1 MSFVQID
8 TTLSY
13 VYFVKKNWSKICHR
27 SMLVIGALFYV
38 FESFSVLIPAIF
50 RRHWGLFLLICYK
63 NFVIDRIS
71 DAHLKLNAIIY
82 MMEPDFNSLRPGDTC
97 MWKWTMSSLVQ
108 VKTCHLFDTKQ
119 SRWVTD
125 DFLSISTTWNKHQWN
140 FNQNRK
146 KIFFQKNVFAN
157 GICKMSAILFQ
168 PRCVTDVKQCADIFQ
183 CHNFHVS
190 RRFCAI
196 ICKLKPAREICTLNF
211 ILTESVCFIQDLSLS
226 NLIYQLVCAEE
237 SRTGV
242 M

>member
-97 MWKWTMSSLVQ
+97 MCKWTMSSLVQ

-146 KIFFQKNVFAN
+146 KIFFQKMYLQMASAKCQPFYSSLDVLRMSSSVQISSSVTISMYLVDFVPSFA
-157 GICKMSAILFQ
+157 S
-168 PRCVTDVKQCADIFQ
+168 
-183 CHNFHVS
+183 
-190 RRFCAI
+190 
-196 ICKLKPAREICTLNF
+196 
-211 ILTESVCFIQDLSLS
+211 
-226 NLIYQLVCAEE
+226 
-237 SRTGV
+237 
-242 M
+242 